1 MRPATKAS
9 VLATLYVSQGIP
21 YGLFSQAVPALL
33 RQQGVSLAAIGLST
47 LLAIP
52 WGLKF
57 LWAPWVERTIGPRG
71 RRRRCILPLQLAG
84 VGVMLVLASMQPA
97 ASLPAL
103 LTAVFVANVLAAT
116 QDIATDGLAI
126 DLLAPDERGLG
137 NAIQVGGYRLGMILG
152 GGGLLVVYEQLGP
165 AWAFLGAAALLLLA
179 SVPAWRLQE
188 PVPQSEPVAAP
199 QIAVLDTI
207 RWFVRDTKG
216 RGWLLVLVLYKAGDH
231 LGTGMLRP
239 FLIDA
244 GLSLT
249 ELGVVLG
256 GAGFSAGLL
265 GAFAGGWS
273 VTWWGEGR
281 ALMVCGALQALSIAA
296 YALVPDTM
304 GVALIAAVVFEHGAT
319 GMATTALFVSMMQR
333 CRADH
338 AASDY
343 TLQASVVVLASG
355 LAAAVGGSAA
365 GTWGYAATFVV
376 GALVSAAAVTLAAI
390 VGSARQ
396 P

>member
-1 MRPATKAS
+1 MRATTKAG
-9 VLATLYVSQGIP
+9 VLASLYLSQGLP

-57 LWAPWVERTIGPRG
+57 LWAPWIERSVGARG
-71 RRRRCILPLQLAG
+71 QRRRCILPLQLAG
-84 VGVMLVLASMQPA
+84 AAVMLTLALMRPV

-103 LTAVFVANVLAAT
+103 LAAVFVANVLAAT

-126 DLLAPDERGLG
+126 DLLSPQERGLG

-152 GGGLLVVYEQLGP
+152 GGGLLIVYEQLGP
-165 AWAFLGAAALLLLA
+165 RWAFLGAAALLLLA
-179 SVPAWRLQE
+179 SVPVWRLRE
-188 PVPQSEPVAAP
+188 PVPETSPGAAP
-199 QIAVLDTI
+199 QIGVAETL
-207 RWFVRDTKG
+207 RWFVRDTRG

-244 GLSLT
+244 GMTLT

-273 VTWWGEGR
+273 VTQLGEGR
-281 ALMVCGALQALSIAA
+281 ALVVCGGLQALSIAV
-296 YALVPDTM
+296 YALVPATV
-304 GVALIAAVVFEHGAT
+304 GAPLVAAVVFEHLAT

-333 CRADH
+333 CRPDH

-355 LAAAVGGSAA
+355 AAAALGGSAA
-365 GTWGYAATFVV
+365 GAWGYDVTFVV
-376 GALVSAAAVTLAAI
+376 GALLSAAAVTLAAV
-390 VGSARQ
+390 VGNAQ
-396 P
+396 HP